1 MKRVLSACLAV
12 LALLA
17 GAVRPVHALAFQDST
32 TSDGWRLANGLE
44 VRTRHVP
51 GMAGVLVSMAFR
63 AGSAYD
69 PAGREGLAE
78 LLAELQFTSAAGTA
92 PARSRAVL
100 DSLRP
105 LGWGSRVSP
114 RLAVFTEAVDSDRLG
129 AQLQEQAARL
139 RGVTVTP
146 GGLAAALAAVRR
158 DAGERTFGRP
168 ELALYSRVRDV
179 AAGIPDDVVVT
190 RAAGRA
196 LEAVTPAEAG
206 ALLRGVFVP
215 ANASL
220 AIVGDLA
227 GADVRKLVDDAFAA
241 LPAGVARPEA
251 QVPALAAGSRKAE
264 WPGLPRSFGSVGIIA
279 PPLDDTLHAA
289 FFLSTVFVG
298 GYMRE
303 YAGPVQAPLRSR
315 FQYSIM
321 EEPDLM
327 RVYPN
332 VAETETDPD
341 AMVTNLANGFE
352 LLAEQM
358 IAAEMVEAVRARVDW
373 MLGGPIPYALRTPA
387 RQAPWVL
394 EPVASGTA
402 ARALWKGDAFWD
414 RYRRSFETTRLMP
427 DNFYRWMR
435 DPAHQARL
443 LLVPRR

>member
-17 GAVRPVHALAFQDST
+17 GAVRPVHAQAFDDST
-32 TSDGWRLANGLE
+32 TADAWRLANGLE

-51 GMAGVLVSMAFR
+51 GMGGVLVSMAFR

-78 LLAELQFTSAAGTA
+78 LLAELQFTAAAGA
-92 PARSRAVL
+92 VPARTRAEL

-114 RLAVFTEAVDSDRLG
+114 RLAVFTECVDRPDLR
-129 AQLQEQAARL
+129 AQLAQQAARL
-139 RGVTVTP
+139 KGVHVTP
-146 GGLAAALAAVRR
+146 AVLATALASVRR
-158 DAGERTFGRP
+158 DAGERTLGRP

-179 AAGIPDDVVVT
+179 AAGTPDDVVIT
-190 RAAGRA
+190 RAAGRGLDA
-196 LEAVTPAEAG
+196 LTPAEAE
-206 ALLRGVFVP
+206 ALLRTEFVP
-215 ANASL
+215 ANAAL
-220 AIVGDLA
+220 AIVGDLDGLDA
-227 GADVRKLVDDAFAA
+227 RKFVDEAFAA

-251 QVPALAAGSRKAE
+251 TIPPLAAGSRRAE
-264 WPGLPRSFGSVGIIA
+264 WPGLGRSLGVVGIIT
-279 PPLDDTLHAA
+279 PPLDDSLHAA

-315 FQYSIM
+315 FQYSVM

-327 RVYPN
+327 RVYPK
-332 VAETETDPD
+332 VDDAESDPES
-341 AMVTNLANGFE
+341 MVGNLANGFE
-352 LLAEQM
+352 LLAEQV
-358 IAAEMVEAVRARVDW
+358 IAVEMMDAVRARVGW
-373 MLGGPIPYALRTPA
+373 MLGGPIPYALRAPA
-387 RQAPWVL
+387 RQSPWVL

-402 ARALWKGDAFWD
+402 ARAIWKGDVFWS
-414 RYRRSFETTRLMP
+414 RYRRSFETTRLSP

-443 LLVPRR
+443 LLVPRP